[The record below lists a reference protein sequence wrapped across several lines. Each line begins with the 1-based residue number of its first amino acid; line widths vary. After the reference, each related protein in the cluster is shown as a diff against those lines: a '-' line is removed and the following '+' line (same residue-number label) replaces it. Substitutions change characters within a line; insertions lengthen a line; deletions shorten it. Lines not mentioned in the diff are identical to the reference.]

1 MNNLSKLV
9 STIYI
14 TTTMASLSSPPAHA
28 QSADQRIEALEQKIR
43 VLEQLLEQSAQVDQ
57 KVRVLE
63 RKAEIVVEETTAA
76 KKVTPVVRASN
87 TGFFIESA
95 DAKNSIR
102 LAGVFQSDYRYY
114 DQGSRD
120 VRNRTNARAGDLDA
134 SGFSDANNSWVLRRL
149 RPTIQGTLFGKYDF
163 RYTFELGGG
172 SASAIDAY
180 IDARFHP
187 AFKIRTGK
195 FKPFV
200 SLERLQ
206 AAQDIKFV
214 ERSYVSNAILPSRD
228 LGIAVYGDV
237 LSNRLNYAIGLNNGV
252 TDGGNT
258 STGLE
263 FDGDPEYTARLFAT
277 PFSADYSTLTGL
289 GFGIAVTY
297 ADSQG
302 ERNLNFTDTSA
313 ADTTRNGLPAYLTN
327 GQNTF
332 FRYSSA
338 VIADGERFRFAPQA
352 NYYYGPLG
360 IIAEY
365 ASVKQD
371 VSLTT
376 GGSPSAGGAA
386 TNTVITPGTNTSF
399 THEAWDIAATYLLTG
414 EDASYRGVKPKQDFD
429 LDADG
434 WGAWELLG
442 RYSEIN
448 LDKATFLDVTGTS
461 FSTGTYANLSESAR
475 SAHSWTVGV
484 NWWLNPN
491 SKVELNYEHTSFNGG
506 AGDGIL
512 PIDATA
518 TNVQDR
524 EAERAILA
532 RLQLAY

>member
-1 MNNLSKLV
+1 MSNSVKLV
-9 STIYI
+9 SVIYI
-14 TTTMASLSSPPAHA
+14 TTLASLLSPLVHA
-28 QSADQRIEALEQKIR
+28 QTVEQRIEALEAKIR
-43 VLEQLLEQSAQVDQ
+43 LLEDKLEQAGQVDQ

-63 RKAEIVVEETTAA
+63 RKAEIVVDETTAA
-76 KKVTPVVRASN
+76 KKVAPVVRASN
-87 TGFFIESA
+87 TGFAIESA

-114 DQGSRD
+114 DQGTRD
-120 VRNRTNARAGDLDA
+120 IRNRSNGRAGDLDTN
-134 SGFSDANNSWVLRRL
+134 GFSDANNSWLLRRV

-163 RYTFELGGG
+163 RTTFELGGG

-180 IDARFHP
+180 IDARLHP
-187 AFKIRTGK
+187 GFKIRAGK

-206 AAQDIKFV
+206 AAQDIKFL

-228 LGIAVYGDV
+228 LGIAIYGDV
-237 LSNRLNYAIGLNNGV
+237 LGNRLNYAFGLNNGV
-252 TDGGNT
+252 TDGGNA
-258 STGLE
+258 STGVE
-263 FDGDPEYTARLFAT
+263 FDGDPEYTARLFAS
-277 PFSADYSTLTGL
+277 PFSAGYSALTNL
-289 GFGIAVTY
+289 GFGVAVTY
-297 ADSQG
+297 TDYRG

-313 ADTTRNGLPAYLTN
+313 ADAARNGLPPYLTN

-338 VIADGERFRFAPQA
+338 AIADGVRLRFAPQA

-376 GGSPSAGGAA
+376 GGSPSTGGAA
-386 TNTVITPGTNTSF
+386 TNTVVIPGTNTSF
-399 THEAWDIAATYLLTG
+399 THEAWEIAASYLLTG
-414 EDASYRGVKPKQDFD
+414 EDASYRGVKPNQDFD
-429 LDADG
+429 FTTGG
-434 WGAWELLG
+434 WGAWELLA

-448 LDKATFLDVTGTS
+448 LDEAAFQNITRTS
-461 FSTGTYANLSESAR
+461 FSTDTYANLSESAAA
-475 SAHSWTVGV
+475 AHSWTVGV

-491 SKVELNYEHTSFNGG
+491 TKLALNYEQTLFDGG

-512 PIDATA
+512 PINSTG
-518 TNVQDR
+518 TNVQGR
-524 EAERAILA
+524 EDERAILT